1 MTPGEAARRH
11 AVGKRFVSPTTADLD
26 VVSSE
31 TSRRRGV
38 AARRV
43 SARGDHTPP
52 TVLSPD
58 DMT

>member
-31 TSRRRGV
+31 TSRR
-38 AARRV
+38 V

-58 DMT
+58 DVT